1 MDFAELFRAVA
12 ALAVTLGLVGLAAW
26 AMRRYGPSTL
36 LRMQTQ
42 PKDRRLSIV
51 ETLMLDP
58 QRRLVLVRWDGE
70 ERLILL
76 GEGQVVS
83 SAPAAK
89 ATANPPAGKA
99 ASPRLVEP
107 AS

>member
-36 LRMQTQ
+36 LRMQT
-42 PKDRRLSIV
+42 PLADRRLGIV

-76 GEGQVVS
+76 GEGSVIQ
-83 SAPAAK
+83 SAPAKPASEPL
-89 ATANPPAGKA
+89 PP
-99 ASPRLVEP
+99 SQIVEP

>member
-36 LRMQTQ
+36 LRMQTPLAQ
-42 PKDRRLSIV
+42 RRLSIV
-51 ETLMLDP
+51 ETLVLDAS
-58 QRRLVLVRWDGE
+58 RRLVLVRWDAE

-76 GEGQVVS
+76 GEGTVV
-83 SAPAAK
+83 PAATTISIERPNK
-89 ATANPPAGKA
+89 RT
-99 ASPRLVEP
+99 EP